1 MVYRNAQ
8 KTLPTARPSVATRLV
23 LLIAVAMSAAAYG
36 EARYV
41 TDQFEITMRT
51 GPSTDNAIV
60 RMLDTGATLEL
71 ISSDSESGYSEV
83 RTTGGTQGFV
93 LTRYLVR
100 NPVARAQLATL
111 QERVAALRESSGE
124 QGRTLDDLREQN
136 IEYGQQVA
144 QLEADKAQLEAE
156 LADIRETASDVLAI
170 NDQNRTLM
178 DGLSRTQARILE
190 LEQANESLVAR
201 HDQNWFLIGAA
212 VLLGGIFL
220 GIVLPRIPR
229 KRRKSWSNSF

>member
-1 MVYRNAQ
+1 MVYRNSK
-8 KTLPTARPSVATRLV
+8 KTLPPARLSALTWLAALFVVGATT
-23 LLIAVAMSAAAYG
+23 SAYG
-36 EARYV
+36 ETRYV

-71 ISSDSESGYSEV
+71 ISSDRESGYSEV

-100 NPVARAQLATL
+100 DPVARVQLATL

-124 QGRTLDDLREQN
+124 QGRTLDDLRQQN
-136 IEYGQQVA
+136 IDYGQQVA

-156 LADIRETASDVLAI
+156 LAEIRETAADVLAI